1 MRCFPSFVPVT
12 LSVSLMLVA
21 PLSGCDVL
29 FSGTPVPMATE
40 SSTHAVRVD
49 TVGYVNDRMKVA
61 TVVLPAGVGSISPV
75 TAEVRNASTD
85 VVVWPC
91 DLIGPTNDPDTGIVY
106 YTADFTPYAES
117 GEFYVA
123 VPGLVENGKPARSAK
138 FRIAPDVFR
147 DALERSMISFYGQR
161 CGTAVSISL
170 DGNTWSHKICHQQDG
185 FQDHLPDTL
194 KTGTVKPS
202 LRGWHDAGDYG
213 KYTTNGAFAVGMML
227 QAWERFPAT
236 LGALSL
242 PIPERGG
249 AIPDYLDEIK
259 WELDWLL
266 TTQFPDGSVS
276 FKVTATSFEP
286 NVLPEDDGARRFYTD
301 VSTAAA
307 GNLSAV
313 LAQAARVYQPYDAAL
328 AASYLEASRRSYDY
342 LAATPLRH
350 NPDLTGFGTGG
361 YDASSPDTDNRLW
374 AAAELW
380 ETTGEAAYLTE
391 LEGGAMGQAVR
402 NNFDY
407 DNVTNMALFTYVLS
421 TRAGRNQTLVDAV
434 TASAITSGNL
444 LVDTAKGAA
453 FGRAIDG
460 YWWGSN
466 GTVVRSSLNLW
477 VAALLNQGEA
487 AKYRDA
493 IALQLDHVLGRNI
506 YDRSY
511 VTGIGQ
517 FPPGKPHHR
526 PSMADAVGAAWPGL
540 LVGGPQPEATDWV
553 DAVGNGS
560 LNEVAV
566 NWNAPLV
573 YALAAL
579 TPAP

>member
-1 MRCFPSFVPVT
+1 M
-12 LSVSLMLVA
+12 
-21 PLSGCDVL
+21 
-29 FSGTPVPMATE
+29 
-40 SSTHAVRVD
+40 
-49 TVGYVNDRMKVA
+49 
-61 TVVLPAGVGSISPV
+61 
-75 TAEVRNASTD
+75 
-85 VVVWPC
+85 
-91 DLIGPTNDPDTGIVY
+91 
-106 YTADFTPYAES
+106 
-117 GEFYVA
+117 
-123 VPGLVENGKPARSAK
+123 
-138 FRIAPDVFR
+138 
-147 DALERSMISFYGQR
+147 
-161 CGTAVSISL
+161 
-170 DGNTWSHKICHQQDG
+170 
-185 FQDHLPDTL
+185 
-194 KTGTVKPS
+194 
-202 LRGWHDAGDYG
+202 RGWHDAGDYG

-249 AIPDYLDEIK
+249 AIPDYLDEVK

-276 FKVTATSFEP
+276 FKVTATNFES

-301 VSTAAA
+301 ISTAAA
-307 GNLSAV
+307 GDLSAV
-313 LAQAARVYQPYDAAL
+313 LAQAARVYEPYDAAL
-328 AASYLEASRRSYDY
+328 AASYLEAARLSYDY

-350 NPDLTGFGTGG
+350 NPDLTAFGTGG
-361 YDASSPDTDNRLW
+361 YDASSPDSDNRLW

-391 LEGGAMGQAVR
+391 FEASAMGQAVR

-421 TRAGRNQTLVDAV
+421 ARAGRNQTLVDAV
-434 TASAITSGNL
+434 TTSAIASGNAL
-444 LVDTAKGAA
+444 ADIAKGAA

-477 VAALLNQGEA
+477 AAALLNSGEA

-506 YDRSY
+506 YNRSY
-511 VTGIGQ
+511 VTGVGQ
-517 FPPGKPHHR
+517 FPPARPHHR
-526 PSMADAVGAAWPGL
+526 PSIADSVGAAWPGL

-573 YALAAL
+573 YTLAAL